1 VSTIKQKRVFQKVVE
16 NGSPVSTAMV
26 EVGYSKNTAVD
37 PGKVTRS
44 KGWQQLM
51 DAHLPDRLLAKKHR
65 EGLEATTK
73 KPHLI
78 DRDDKGRPVYEYI
91 PEEDYSTRHKYLDSA
106 YKLKKRYPKEE
117 TGVPNNNLVV
127 IVMPSEIMKKH
138 GIRSYEEDGQKL
150 PKTISDKQNE
160 DV

>member
-1 VSTIKQKRVFQKVVE
+1 MATTRAKLAVKNLGKSRTEEQALLSANYSPSYARSGQIK
-16 NGSPVSTAMV
+16 GTAGWNELM
-26 EVGYSKNTAVD
+26 EKN
-37 PGKVTRS
+37 
-44 KGWQQLM
+44 
-51 DAHLPDRLLAKKHR
+51 LPDNLLARKHR
-65 EGLEATTK
+65 EGLNAVVK
-73 KPHLI
+73 KPQLV

-91 PEEDYSTRHKYLDSA
+91 PEEDYSTRHKYLDTA
-106 YKLKKRYPKEE
+106 YKLKRRYPKEE

-160 DV
+160 D